1 MTSYGVF
8 IYPSLGDSISHVL
21 EPIESKLLFYT
32 TLVTTLR
39 TRIGRR
45 HYSKTEVYFMFLLS
59 KQLYY
64 CNLLNQVDWLYLHC
78 TIVVSH
84 TGLPRKD
91 ETSETFWALEN
102 LFIEE
107 CFLNYLIF
115 PKSLLWQ
122 TVMYFRVHLSISFN
136 KNLIYS
142 NLCSVGL
149 LVDWNLACYAYVD
162 CTVHNAHYCVPW
174 FLDFLKPKLEFSSR
188 LLVP

>member
-1 MTSYGVF
+1 
-8 IYPSLGDSISHVL
+8 
-21 EPIESKLLFYT
+21 
-32 TLVTTLR
+32 
-39 TRIGRR
+39 
-45 HYSKTEVYFMFLLS
+45 MFLLS

-91 ETSETFWALEN
+91 ETSETFWALEH
-102 LFIEE
+102 LFIEKS
-107 CFLNYLIF
+107 FLNYLIF

-122 TVMYFRVHLSISFN
+122 TVMHFRVHLSISFN
-136 KNLIYS
+136 KNLLYS

-162 CTVHNAHYCVPW
+162 CTVHNAQCTMHITVFHGSW
-174 FLDFLKPKLEFSSR
+174 TFSNPSLSLAVVFR
-188 LLVP
+188 FHSFMCILYRSAIRFRFCF